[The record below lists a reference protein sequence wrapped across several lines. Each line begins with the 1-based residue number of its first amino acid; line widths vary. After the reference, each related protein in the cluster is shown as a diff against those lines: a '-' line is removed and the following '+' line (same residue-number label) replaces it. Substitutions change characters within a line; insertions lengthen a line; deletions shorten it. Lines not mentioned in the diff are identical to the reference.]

1 MNSIK
6 TIIWK
11 DIVSEFRTKDMLF
24 SMAAFS
30 VVVAVLFSFSLE
42 VTNKNAAFL
51 VPSLFWVSTI
61 FVGTLGLGRS
71 FAAERENGAIIGVL
85 LSPVDRSLLYFA
97 KVLSNFFYVFI
108 IQLLLL
114 ALFILLFS
122 IKVKGGLLDLLLAF
136 VLGGMGFSSLGTL
149 FSTMAVNTRI
159 REMILPVILFPLLLP
174 VLVNAVRATSVILA
188 GGGFSEVFPYLKILI
203 SFDIIFLAA
212 GSLVYEHVVEEL

>member
-42 VTNKNAAFL
+42 VTNKNAVFL

-174 VLVNAVRATSVILA
+174 VLVNAVRATSVILT
-188 GGGFSEVFPYLKILI
+188 GGDFSEVFPYLKILI